1 MGSCVPCFPW
11 SVPRFCSPWDVWP
24 SLGHVTDRN
33 LVRPLVHNWA
43 SCALFTE
50 MGREGQSSAADR
62 RKGPFFSL
70 IHLEGTFSIVPQPAG
85 AFYLIHTEAPC
96 ASRALHYIPCLLS
109 QSSEWPNV
117 RWENHFL
124 EDGKVVAKPDSCRL
138 SPKVLTHHPA
148 IPQGTCD

>member
-1 MGSCVPCFPW
+1 MVSSKVLLPLGCLAFTGSRHRQEPCQAP
-11 SVPRFCSPWDVWP
+11 CAQ
-24 SLGHVTDRN
+24 LGE
-33 LVRPLVHNWA
+33 LCPVH
-43 SCALFTE
+43 
-50 MGREGQSSAADR
+50 RDGQSSAADR

-124 EDGKVVAKPDSCRL
+124 EDGKVVAKLHSCRL